1 MSNNR
6 NLSVLAQGVSS
17 SGALNA
23 SYGGSITW
31 QSVQTASF
39 TAVAGNAYAV
49 NTTSA
54 AVTVTL
60 PASPVI
66 GQAVQITDYAGTFGT
81 NACTVNP
88 NGNKLNGLIANGSLL
103 TNRESVAIVYID
115 STQGWIVY
123 SAYLATSLPQGIAY
137 LIAGGGGGGSQGGGG
152 AGGVLAGNYASVPGT
167 VYSFV
172 VGAGGTGS
180 APTSGTVNAGVSSTA
195 FGLTAVG
202 GGGGGSNGGNGG
214 NGSSGGG
221 GGAQSGYVTTGGT
234 GTSGQGFAGGNG
246 SISSPYSQGG
256 GGGAGAAGAAG
267 SGNQSGNGGVGL
279 SSTITGTAT
288 YYGGGGGGGIY
299 SSPGIQGIGG
309 NGGGGSGGTTAT
321 AGTAGTANT
330 GGGGGGAG
338 AQTVVLGGNGG
349 SGVVII
355 SVPTAN
361 YTGTYTGSPTI
372 TTSSGSTIL
381 KFTASG
387 SYTA

>member
-1 MSNNR
+1 MATSQQ
-6 NLSVLAQGVSS
+6 LAAFNYAVPGPLVW
-17 SGALNA
+17 NP
-23 SYGGSITW
+23 
-31 QSVQTASF
+31 VKTASF
-39 TAVAGNAYAV
+39 TAVAGNAYPV
-49 NTTSA
+49 NTTSG

-60 PASPVI
+60 PASPTA
-66 GQAVQITDYAGTFGT
+66 GQSVQITDYAGTFA
-81 NACTVNP
+81 NNSCTINP
-88 NGNKLNGLIANGSLL
+88 NSNKLNGLVANGSLL
-103 TNRESVAIVYID
+103 TNRESVSIVYID

-137 LIAGGGGGGSQGGGG
+137 LIAGGGGGGSQGGAG
-152 AGGVLAGNYASVPGT
+152 AGGVLVGNYASVPGT
-167 VYSFV
+167 TYSFV

-180 APTSGTVNAGVSSTA
+180 APASGTVNAGVSSTA

-214 NGSSGGG
+214 NGGSGGG
-221 GGAQSGYVTTGGT
+221 GGAQSGDVTAGGT

-246 SISSPYSQGG
+246 YNGSPYSQGG
-256 GGGAGAAGAAG
+256 GGGAGAVGAAA

-279 SSTITGTAT
+279 SSSITGTAT
-288 YYGGGGGGGIY
+288 YYGGGGGGGIF
-299 SSPGIQGIGG
+299 SSPGVQGAGG

-338 AQTVVLGGNGG
+338 AQSVVLGGNGG